1 MPRLRL
7 LGAVLHRLH
16 LTPAAHEL
24 RAAACRRALKT
35 SAQLPLS
42 SDLID
47 LQWLADPLDAC
58 RSKRLQR
65 EIALYQLAHGLA
77 DRDRAGCRKCLKAG
91 CDASRVPY
99 GGVLGVILAGPDPA
113 QHYLSGVGS
122 DPHLQIHS
130 FFGAQLLGVAPDSCL
145 HSQCRE
151 QCSLRVVLVREGSAE
166 QGEDAV
172 TRGLCDV

>member
-42 SDLID
+42 SDFID

-65 EIALYQLAHGLA
+65 EIALDQLAHGLA
-77 DRDRAGCRKCLKAG
+77 DGDRAGCRKCLKAG
-91 CDASRVPY
+91 CDAGRLPY
-99 GGVLGVILAGPDPA
+99 GGVRGVLHTGPNPVE
-113 QHYLSGVGS
+113 HHLSGAGS
-122 DPHLQIHS
+122 DPHLPIHS
-130 FFGAQLLGVAPDSCL
+130 FFGAQLLGVARLLLAFAVP
-145 HSQCRE
+145 RTMPAAGGP
-151 QCSLRVVLVREGSAE
+151 RAR
-166 QGEDAV
+166 GERR
-172 TRGLCDV
+172 TE